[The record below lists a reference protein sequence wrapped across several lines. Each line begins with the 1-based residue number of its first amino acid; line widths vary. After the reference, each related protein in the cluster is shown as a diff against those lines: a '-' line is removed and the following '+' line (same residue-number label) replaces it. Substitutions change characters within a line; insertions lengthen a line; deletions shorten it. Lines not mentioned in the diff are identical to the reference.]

1 VRLGEI
7 DEISLDVHGTV
18 VERLDAAPADAAAE
32 EDAGEEEEVAGP
44 IAIAVDL
51 ADSEA
56 APEGT
61 PA

>member
-1 VRLGEI
+1 MLPI

-18 VERLDAAPADAAAE
+18 LARLDAAPDADL
-32 EDAGEEEEVAGP
+32 EDDGGDEEEVAGP

-56 APEGT
+56 T
-61 PA
+61 PDNVPA